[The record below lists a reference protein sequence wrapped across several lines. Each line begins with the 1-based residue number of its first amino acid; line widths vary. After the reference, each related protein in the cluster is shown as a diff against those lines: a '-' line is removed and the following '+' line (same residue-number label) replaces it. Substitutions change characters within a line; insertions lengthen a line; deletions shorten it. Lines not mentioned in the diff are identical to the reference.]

1 MVDIILQ
8 AFESMNKK
16 EKTDGIRLPVTVVII
31 LVLAVLGIIL
41 GQVADVIDYCQEEE
55 PRILRIV
62 IRSISTFGG
71 PLLNGTCLTRCGN
84 TTDERRYQS
93 FLRNSLNRKK
103 LTMFNMNI
111 QKMKHLLKVILVAVV
126 ILAFCFGLYLL
137 SDLWDAPVLRFLN
150 YTIIGAASGIYAGPR
165 LAPEVDKEKYRMTS
179 KKWILSIVGV
189 IVVAA
194 LLSWLIERR
203 LW

>member
-1 MVDIILQ
+1 M
-8 AFESMNKK
+8 
-16 EKTDGIRLPVTVVII
+16 RH
-31 LVLAVLGIIL
+31 
-41 GQVADVIDYCQEEE
+41 
-55 PRILRIV
+55 
-62 IRSISTFGG
+62 
-71 PLLNGTCLTRCGN
+71 
-84 TTDERRYQS
+84 
-93 FLRNSLNRKK
+93 SLNRKK

-111 QKMKHLLKVILVAVV
+111 QKMKYLLKVILVAVV

-165 LAPEVDKEKYRMTS
+165 LAPEVDKEKYQMTS

-194 LLSWLIERR
+194 LFSWLIEGR

>member
-1 MVDIILQ
+1 
-8 AFESMNKK
+8 
-16 EKTDGIRLPVTVVII
+16 
-31 LVLAVLGIIL
+31 
-41 GQVADVIDYCQEEE
+41 
-55 PRILRIV
+55 
-62 IRSISTFGG
+62 
-71 PLLNGTCLTRCGN
+71 
-84 TTDERRYQS
+84 
-93 FLRNSLNRKK
+93 
-103 LTMFNMNI
+103 
-111 QKMKHLLKVILVAVV
+111 MKHLLKVIIIAVV

-189 IVVAA
+189 IMVAA
-194 LLSWLIERR
+194 LLSWLIEGR

>member
-1 MVDIILQ
+1 
-8 AFESMNKK
+8 
-16 EKTDGIRLPVTVVII
+16 
-31 LVLAVLGIIL
+31 
-41 GQVADVIDYCQEEE
+41 
-55 PRILRIV
+55 
-62 IRSISTFGG
+62 
-71 PLLNGTCLTRCGN
+71 
-84 TTDERRYQS
+84 
-93 FLRNSLNRKK
+93 
-103 LTMFNMNI
+103 
-111 QKMKHLLKVILVAVV
+111 MKHLLKVILVAVV

-194 LLSWLIERR
+194 LLSWLIEGR

>member
-1 MVDIILQ
+1 
-8 AFESMNKK
+8 
-16 EKTDGIRLPVTVVII
+16 
-31 LVLAVLGIIL
+31 
-41 GQVADVIDYCQEEE
+41 
-55 PRILRIV
+55 
-62 IRSISTFGG
+62 
-71 PLLNGTCLTRCGN
+71 
-84 TTDERRYQS
+84 
-93 FLRNSLNRKK
+93 
-103 LTMFNMNI
+103 
-111 QKMKHLLKVILVAVV
+111 MKHLLKVILVAVV

>member
-1 MVDIILQ
+1 M
-8 AFESMNKK
+8 
-16 EKTDGIRLPVTVVII
+16 RH
-31 LVLAVLGIIL
+31 
-41 GQVADVIDYCQEEE
+41 
-55 PRILRIV
+55 
-62 IRSISTFGG
+62 
-71 PLLNGTCLTRCGN
+71 
-84 TTDERRYQS
+84 
-93 FLRNSLNRKK
+93 SLNRKK

-111 QKMKHLLKVILVAVV
+111 QKMKHLLKVILVTVV

-194 LLSWLIERR
+194 LLSWLIEGR
-203 LW
+203 L

>member
-1 MVDIILQ
+1 
-8 AFESMNKK
+8 
-16 EKTDGIRLPVTVVII
+16 
-31 LVLAVLGIIL
+31 
-41 GQVADVIDYCQEEE
+41 
-55 PRILRIV
+55 
-62 IRSISTFGG
+62 
-71 PLLNGTCLTRCGN
+71 
-84 TTDERRYQS
+84 
-93 FLRNSLNRKK
+93 
-103 LTMFNMNI
+103 
-111 QKMKHLLKVILVAVV
+111 MKHLLKVILVAVV

-179 KKWILSIVGV
+179 RKWILSIVGV

-194 LLSWLIERR
+194 LLSWLIEGR

>member
-1 MVDIILQ
+1 
-8 AFESMNKK
+8 
-16 EKTDGIRLPVTVVII
+16 
-31 LVLAVLGIIL
+31 
-41 GQVADVIDYCQEEE
+41 
-55 PRILRIV
+55 
-62 IRSISTFGG
+62 
-71 PLLNGTCLTRCGN
+71 
-84 TTDERRYQS
+84 
-93 FLRNSLNRKK
+93 
-103 LTMFNMNI
+103 
-111 QKMKHLLKVILVAVV
+111 MKHLLKVILVAVV

-189 IVVAA
+189 VMVAA
-194 LLSWLIERR
+194 LLSWLIEGR

>member
-1 MVDIILQ
+1 M
-8 AFESMNKK
+8 
-16 EKTDGIRLPVTVVII
+16 RH
-31 LVLAVLGIIL
+31 
-41 GQVADVIDYCQEEE
+41 
-55 PRILRIV
+55 
-62 IRSISTFGG
+62 
-71 PLLNGTCLTRCGN
+71 
-84 TTDERRYQS
+84 
-93 FLRNSLNRKK
+93 SLNRKK

-137 SDLWDAPVLRFLN
+137 SNLWDAPVLRFLN

-194 LLSWLIERR
+194 LFSWLIEGR

>member
-1 MVDIILQ
+1 M
-8 AFESMNKK
+8 
-16 EKTDGIRLPVTVVII
+16 RH
-31 LVLAVLGIIL
+31 
-41 GQVADVIDYCQEEE
+41 
-55 PRILRIV
+55 
-62 IRSISTFGG
+62 
-71 PLLNGTCLTRCGN
+71 
-84 TTDERRYQS
+84 
-93 FLRNSLNRKK
+93 SLNRKK

-111 QKMKHLLKVILVAVV
+111 QKMKHLLKVILVTV
-126 ILAFCFGLYLL
+126 AFCFGLYLL

-189 IVVAA
+189 IMVAA
-194 LLSWLIERR
+194 LLSWLIEGR

>member
-1 MVDIILQ
+1 
-8 AFESMNKK
+8 
-16 EKTDGIRLPVTVVII
+16 
-31 LVLAVLGIIL
+31 
-41 GQVADVIDYCQEEE
+41 
-55 PRILRIV
+55 
-62 IRSISTFGG
+62 
-71 PLLNGTCLTRCGN
+71 
-84 TTDERRYQS
+84 
-93 FLRNSLNRKK
+93 
-103 LTMFNMNI
+103 
-111 QKMKHLLKVILVAVV
+111 MKHLLKVIIIAVV

-194 LLSWLIERR
+194 LLSWLIEGR

>member
-1 MVDIILQ
+1 
-8 AFESMNKK
+8 
-16 EKTDGIRLPVTVVII
+16 
-31 LVLAVLGIIL
+31 
-41 GQVADVIDYCQEEE
+41 
-55 PRILRIV
+55 
-62 IRSISTFGG
+62 
-71 PLLNGTCLTRCGN
+71 
-84 TTDERRYQS
+84 
-93 FLRNSLNRKK
+93 
-103 LTMFNMNI
+103 MNI

>member
-1 MVDIILQ
+1 
-8 AFESMNKK
+8 
-16 EKTDGIRLPVTVVII
+16 
-31 LVLAVLGIIL
+31 
-41 GQVADVIDYCQEEE
+41 
-55 PRILRIV
+55 
-62 IRSISTFGG
+62 
-71 PLLNGTCLTRCGN
+71 
-84 TTDERRYQS
+84 
-93 FLRNSLNRKK
+93 
-103 LTMFNMNI
+103 MFNMNI

-137 SDLWDAPVLRFLN
+137 SNLWDAPVLRFLN

-194 LLSWLIERR
+194 LLSWLIEGR

>member
-1 MVDIILQ
+1 M
-8 AFESMNKK
+8 
-16 EKTDGIRLPVTVVII
+16 RH
-31 LVLAVLGIIL
+31 
-41 GQVADVIDYCQEEE
+41 
-55 PRILRIV
+55 
-62 IRSISTFGG
+62 
-71 PLLNGTCLTRCGN
+71 
-84 TTDERRYQS
+84 
-93 FLRNSLNRKK
+93 SLNRKK

-111 QKMKHLLKVILVAVV
+111 QKMKHLLKVILVTVV

-194 LLSWLIERR
+194 LLSWLIEGR

>member
-1 MVDIILQ
+1 
-8 AFESMNKK
+8 
-16 EKTDGIRLPVTVVII
+16 
-31 LVLAVLGIIL
+31 
-41 GQVADVIDYCQEEE
+41 
-55 PRILRIV
+55 
-62 IRSISTFGG
+62 
-71 PLLNGTCLTRCGN
+71 
-84 TTDERRYQS
+84 
-93 FLRNSLNRKK
+93 
-103 LTMFNMNI
+103 MFNMNI

-194 LLSWLIERR
+194 LLSWLVEGR

>member
-1 MVDIILQ
+1 M
-8 AFESMNKK
+8 
-16 EKTDGIRLPVTVVII
+16 RH
-31 LVLAVLGIIL
+31 
-41 GQVADVIDYCQEEE
+41 
-55 PRILRIV
+55 
-62 IRSISTFGG
+62 
-71 PLLNGTCLTRCGN
+71 
-84 TTDERRYQS
+84 
-93 FLRNSLNRKK
+93 SLNRKK

-126 ILAFCFGLYLL
+126 ILAFCFGLYVL

-194 LLSWLIERR
+194 LLSWLIEGR

>member
-1 MVDIILQ
+1 
-8 AFESMNKK
+8 
-16 EKTDGIRLPVTVVII
+16 
-31 LVLAVLGIIL
+31 
-41 GQVADVIDYCQEEE
+41 
-55 PRILRIV
+55 
-62 IRSISTFGG
+62 
-71 PLLNGTCLTRCGN
+71 
-84 TTDERRYQS
+84 
-93 FLRNSLNRKK
+93 
-103 LTMFNMNI
+103 MFNMNI

-165 LAPEVDKEKYRMTS
+165 LAPKVDKEKYRMTS